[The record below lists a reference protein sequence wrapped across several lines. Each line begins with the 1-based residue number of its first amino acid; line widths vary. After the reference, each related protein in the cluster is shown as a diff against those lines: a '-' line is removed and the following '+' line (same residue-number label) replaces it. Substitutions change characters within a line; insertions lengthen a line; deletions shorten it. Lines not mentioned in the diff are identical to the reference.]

1 MMARYAWLGG
11 LVLAVAVVVG
21 VIVAVSTD
29 KTKSLRI
36 FIWEEYIDP
45 EVYRLFEHEHGARVV
60 EDNYGSNED
69 MRAKLQAGGAVYD
82 LVVPSD
88 YMVQLLRKDGLLLP
102 IDLSRLPNLQYLGV
116 RFRDP
121 PYDPGHRYS
130 VPYQWGITGIGY
142 NKAEVIPPPT
152 RWADLFEPSWVAPY
166 KNRISMLNDMREVIA
181 AALVASEHAPE
192 TADPQHLAQA
202 QALLQRQKPFLAK
215 YDSESFEDSL
225 ASGETVLAQGWS
237 GEIAM
242 AQAQNPDIA
251 FVVPAEGTF
260 IFVDN
265 WAIPNGAREKT
276 LAEEF
281 INFVLRPEI
290 SAMIVNHAR
299 YASVNEAARAF
310 IKPEILAGP
319 SYSWPENTKLWWLH
333 DFGDAGR
340 LYERVWLELKGR

>member
-1 MMARYAWLGG
+1 MTRYVWLGG
-11 LVLAVAVVVG
+11 VVLALVIVVG
-21 VIVAVSTD
+21 VIVAINVD
-29 KTKSLRI
+29 KTKTLRI

-45 EVYRLFEHEHGARVV
+45 EVYRLFEREFGVSII

-88 YMVQLLRKDGLLLP
+88 YMVMLLRKDDLLLP
-102 IDLSRLPNLQYLGV
+102 LELSRIPNLQYLAT

-121 PYDPGHRYS
+121 PYDPGHRFS

-142 NKAEVIPPPT
+142 NKSRVSPPPI
-152 RWADLFEPSWVAPY
+152 RWADLFEPTWIAPY

-181 AALVASEHAPE
+181 AALVALGGSPA
-192 TADPQHLAQA
+192 TTDSQQLAKA
-202 QALLQRQKPFLAK
+202 QALLQRQKPLLAK

-251 FVVPAEGTF
+251 FVIPAEGTF
-260 IFVDN
+260 VFVDN
-265 WAIPNGAREKT
+265 WVIPKGSRQKA
-276 LAEEF
+276 LAEDF
-281 INFVLRPEI
+281 MNFVLRPEI

-299 YASVNEAARAF
+299 YASVNEAARPL

-319 SYSWPENTKLWWLH
+319 SYYWPEGIKLWWLH
-333 DFGDAGR
+333 DFDDASR

>member
-1 MMARYAWLGG
+1 
-11 LVLAVAVVVG
+11 VLAIVVLVG
-21 VIVAVSTD
+21 VIVAVNSD
-29 KTKSLRI
+29 KTKTLRI

-45 EVYRLFEHEHGARVV
+45 EVYRLFERQFGAKVI

-88 YMVQLLRKDGLLLP
+88 YMVTLLRKDGLLLP
-102 IDLSRLPNLQYLGV
+102 IDLSRIPNLKHLAA

-142 NKAEVIPPPT
+142 NQSQVIPPPT
-152 RWADLFEPSWVAPY
+152 GWADLFEPARIEPY
-166 KNRISMLNDMREVIA
+166 KNRISMLNDMREVIG
-181 AALVASEHAPE
+181 AALVALGHSPE
-192 TADPQHLAQA
+192 TTNPQHLAQA
-202 QALLQRQKPFLAK
+202 QALLQQQKSFLAK

-251 FVVPAEGTF
+251 FVIPAEGTF
-260 IFVDN
+260 AFVDN
-265 WAIPNGAREKT
+265 WAIPKGTRQKE

-299 YASVNEAARAF
+299 YASVNEAARSL
-310 IKPEILAGP
+310 IKPEILNGP
-319 SYSWPENTKLWWLH
+319 SYYWPEDGKLWWLH
-333 DFGDAGR
+333 DFDDAGR

>member
-1 MMARYAWLGG
+1 MARYAWLGG
-11 LVLAVAVVVG
+11 LMLAIVVVVG
-21 VIVAVSTD
+21 VIVAVNSD
-29 KTKSLRI
+29 KTKTLRI

-45 EVYRLFEHEHGARVV
+45 EVYRLFEREFEAKVV

-88 YMVQLLRKDGLLLP
+88 YMVTLLRKDGLLLP
-102 IDLSRLPNLQYLGV
+102 IDLSRIPNLKHLAA

-121 PYDPGHRYS
+121 IYDPSHRFS

-142 NKAEVIPPPT
+142 NKRAVMPLPT
-152 RWADLFEPSWVAPY
+152 RWADLFQPAYIEPY
-166 KNRISMLNDMREVIA
+166 KNRISMLNDIREVIG
-181 AALVASEHAPE
+181 AALVASGHSPE
-192 TADPQHLAQA
+192 TTDPQNLAHA
-202 QALLQRQKPFLAK
+202 QTLLLQQKPFLAK

-251 FVVPAEGTF
+251 FVIPAEGTF
-260 IFVDN
+260 LFVDN
-265 WAIPNGAREKT
+265 WAIPKGTRQKE
-276 LAEEF
+276 LAEDF

-299 YASVNEAARAF
+299 YASVNEAATPL
-310 IKPEILAGP
+310 IKPEILNGP
-319 SYSWPENTKLWWLH
+319 SYYWPEGTKLWWLN
-333 DFGDAGR
+333 DFNDAGR

>member
-1 MMARYAWLGG
+1 MTRYVWLGG
-11 LVLAVAVVVG
+11 VVLALVIVVG
-21 VIVAVSTD
+21 VIVAINVD
-29 KTKSLRI
+29 KTKTLRI

-45 EVYRLFEHEHGARVV
+45 EVYRLFEREFGVSV
-60 EDNYGSNED
+60 IEDNYGSNED

-88 YMVQLLRKDGLLLP
+88 YMVMLLRKDDLLLP
-102 IDLSRLPNLQYLGV
+102 IELSRIPNLQYLGA

-121 PYDPGHRYS
+121 PYDPGHRFS

-142 NKAEVIPPPT
+142 NRSRVMPPPIGWT
-152 RWADLFEPSWVAPY
+152 DLFEPAWIEPY

-181 AALVASEHAPE
+181 AALIALGRSPE
-192 TADPQHLAQA
+192 TADPQHLTQA

-251 FVVPAEGTF
+251 FVIPAEGTF
-260 IFVDN
+260 VFVDN
-265 WAIPNGAREKT
+265 WVISKGSRQKA
-276 LAEEF
+276 LAEDF
-281 INFVLRPEI
+281 MNFVLRPEI

-299 YASVNEAARAF
+299 YASVNEAATPL
-310 IKPEILAGP
+310 IKPEILNGP
-319 SYSWPENTKLWWLH
+319 SYYWPEGTKLWWLN
-333 DFGDAGR
+333 DFNDAGR

>member
-1 MMARYAWLGG
+1 MARYAWLGG
-11 LVLAVAVVVG
+11 LVLAIVVVAG
-21 VIVAVSTD
+21 VILAINSEHT
-29 KTKSLRI
+29 KTLRI

-45 EVYRLFEHEHGARVV
+45 EVYRLFEREFGARVI

-69 MRAKLQAGGAVYD
+69 MRAKLQAGGTMYD

-88 YMVQLLRKDGLLLP
+88 YMVALLRKEDLLLP
-102 IDLSRLPNLQYLGV
+102 IDSSHIPNLKHLAA

-142 NKAEVIPPPT
+142 NKSQVIPPPT
-152 RWADLFEPSWVAPY
+152 RWADLFEPAHLEPY

-181 AALVASEHAPE
+181 AALLALGHSPE
-192 TADPQHLAQA
+192 TSEAQHLAQA
-202 QALLQRQKPFLAK
+202 QALLQQQKPFLAK

-242 AQAQNPDIA
+242 AQSQNSDIG
-251 FVVPAEGTF
+251 FIIPAEGTLV
-260 IFVDN
+260 FVDN
-265 WAIPNGAREKT
+265 WAIPKGARQKA

-299 YASVNEAARAF
+299 YASVNDAAKPL
-310 IKPEILAGP
+310 IKPEILNGP
-319 SYSWPENTKLWWLH
+319 SYSWPEGTRLWWLV
-333 DFGDAGR
+333 DFADVNR
-340 LYERVWLELKGR
+340 LYERIWLELKGR

>member
-11 LVLAVAVVVG
+11 LVLAVGMVVG
-21 VIVAVSTD
+21 VIVAVNSD
-29 KTKSLRI
+29 KTKTLRI

-45 EVYRLFEHEHGARVV
+45 EVFRLFEREFGAKVI

-88 YMVQLLRKDGLLLP
+88 YMVTLLRKDGLLLP
-102 IDLSRLPNLQYLGV
+102 IDLSRVPNLQYLGG

-121 PYDPGHRYS
+121 PYDPGHGYS

-142 NKAEVIPPPT
+142 NKSQVTPPPT
-152 RWADLFEPSWVAPY
+152 RWADLFEPAWIAPY

-181 AALVASEHAPE
+181 AALVASGHFPE
-192 TADPQHLAQA
+192 STDPQHLAQA
-202 QALLQRQKPFLAK
+202 QALLLQQKPFLAK

-237 GEIAM
+237 GELAM

-260 IFVDN
+260 GFVDN
-265 WAIPNGAREKT
+265 WAIPKGARQKE
-276 LAEEF
+276 LAEDF
-281 INFVLRPEI
+281 MNFVLRPEV

-299 YASVNEAARAF
+299 YASVNEAATAF
-310 IKPEILAGP
+310 IKPEILNGP
-319 SYSWPENTKLWWLH
+319 SYYWPEGPKLWWLH
-333 DFGDAGR
+333 DFSDAGR

>member
-1 MMARYAWLGG
+1 MARYVWLGG
-11 LVLAVAVVVG
+11 VVLAIAVVVG
-21 VIVAVSTD
+21 VIVAINAD
-29 KTKSLRI
+29 KTKTLRI

-45 EVYRLFEHEHGARVV
+45 EVYRLFGREFGARVI

-88 YMVQLLRKDGLLLP
+88 YMVLLLRKDDLLLP
-102 IDLSRLPNLQYLGV
+102 IELSRIPNLKYLAA

-121 PYDPGHRYS
+121 PYDPGHRVS

-142 NKAEVIPPPT
+142 NKSRVMPPPT
-152 RWADLFEPSWVAPY
+152 GWVDLFEPAWIEPY
-166 KNRISMLNDMREVIA
+166 KNRISMLNDMREVLA
-181 AALVASEHAPE
+181 AALVALGRSPDS
-192 TADPQHLAQA
+192 TDPQDLVQA
-202 QALLQRQKPFLAK
+202 RVLLQRQKPFLAK

-251 FVVPAEGTF
+251 FVIPAEGTF
-260 IFVDN
+260 VFVDN
-265 WAIPNGAREKT
+265 WVIPKGSRQKA
-276 LAEEF
+276 LAEDF
-281 INFVLRPEI
+281 MNFVLRPEI

-299 YASVNEAARAF
+299 YASVNEAARPL
-310 IKPEILAGP
+310 IKPEILDGP
-319 SYSWPENTKLWWLH
+319 SYYWPEGVKLWWLH
-333 DFGDAGR
+333 DFDDAAR